1 MANGKPQARLR
12 ARSTAIVEYEGAI
25 LLTETKDGL
34 LLLPGG
40 GRDRHESP
48 MEAAL
53 RELREETALA
63 GTSCLYLFSYES
75 PTNHHSV
82 FWVGTT
88 GSPVAGDDA
97 VALHHFRGETG
108 LSDRMS
114 PATRS
119 ILARYQEIRQAHAGI
134 FEFLVKLD

>member
-1 MANGKPQARLR
+1 MIMRDRSRLR
-12 ARSTAIVEYEGAI
+12 SRSTAIVEYEGAI
-25 LLTETKDGL
+25 LLTETKEGM

-53 RELREETALA
+53 RELREETGLV
-63 GTSCLYLFSYES
+63 GISCLYLLSYES

-82 FWVGTT
+82 FWVGTK
-88 GSPVAGDDA
+88 GNPVAGDDA
-97 VALHHFRGETG
+97 VALHYFHGEAE

-114 PATRS
+114 PATRI
-119 ILARYQEIRQAHAGI
+119 ILAKYLEIRQAHDGI
-134 FEFLVKLD
+134 FDFLVKLD